1 MRTDAQEMSSHVNFI
16 ATTNEEQGGFKIGV
30 LFNSLDEPSFSAIR
44 RFINRV

>member
-1 MRTDAQEMSSHVNFI
+1 VVNVR
-16 ATTNEEQGGFKIGV
+16 ATVIRSVLAMDEGGFKIGV